1 MSYFCNMNIVNN
13 NNIVYFYTSRMGGV
27 STGNYASFNLSEYTG
42 DDFKSVQ
49 SNRTLLLNTLGN
61 SNLQLIIP
69 HQTHSNE
76 VRIIDSSF
84 LEMSTADQSTFLS
97 GVDALVTDLP
107 EVCIAVT
114 TADCVPIVFF
124 DERKKVIGVAHAG
137 WRGTCGKIAKNT
149 VEVMIN
155 KYGCT
160 SNEIKAYIGPSI
172 SPSVYEVGMEVI
184 EEFEKAG
191 FETSAIA
198 TPLQDKYLLN
208 LWEANIQVLEKCGIE
223 RSNIELSE
231 KCTFTEHELFFSARR
246 LGIKSGRI
254 LSGAYIQSTVFITNT
269 YSDIQIVKNKK

>member
-1 MSYFCNMNIVNN
+1 MNIMNN
-13 NNIVYFYTSRMGGV
+13 NNMVCFYTTRDGGV

-42 DDFKSVQ
+42 DEAESVLTNRARLLQ
-49 SNRTLLLNTLGN
+49 SLGEKH
-61 SNLQLIIP
+61 LPLIIP

-107 EVCIAVT
+107 EVCIAIT

-124 DERKKVIGVAHAG
+124 DEQKKVIGVAHAG

-208 LWEANIQVLEKCGIE
+208 LWEANIQVLEKYGIE
-223 RSNIELSE
+223 RNNIELSE
-231 KCTFTEHELFFSARR
+231 KCTFTELELFFSARR

-254 LSGAYIQSTVFITNT
+254 LSGAYIQSTIFSSNT
-269 YSDIQIVKNKK
+269 DSDIQIVKNKK